1 MNRIVFALA
10 LVLLPL
16 CAPAWAQADKADP
29 KAAAEPVVKQLEAFR
44 RGDFDTAF
52 TFASGMIRAQFDRSA
67 FEAMVR
73 RGYPEI
79 ARSTFA
85 AVTKTELESPG
96 LAYVTVKIRGANGQ
110 AVEALYEMIWEDGWR
125 INGVATR
132 PDAAGTVWRR
142 LTTPPLTLA
151 LSPEGR
157 G

>member
-1 MNRIVFALA
+1 VRGPTQVKRLGIGVASILAVLA
-10 LVLLPL
+10 L
-16 CAPAWAQADKADP
+16 CAIASAQADKANA

-44 RGDFDTAF
+44 RGDFDTAL
-52 TFASGMIRAQFDRSA
+52 TFASGMIKAQFDRPA

-73 RGYPEI
+73 GGYPEI

-110 AVEALYEMIWEDGWR
+110 AIEALYELIWEDGWK

-132 PDAAGTVWRR
+132 PDTAGII
-142 LTTPPLTLA
+142 
-151 LSPEGR
+151 
-157 G
+157 